1 MCYRLPPTGYRLI
14 SCTLKR
20 SHMRVRAATVL
31 TAALLAAC
39 SAEQPAQTRPTSA
52 NEGWFTERAAASGLD
67 FVHFNGMSGELY
79 YPEMFAPGVGLIDI
93 ENDGDLDVYVV
104 QGQMLGPGKS
114 VGDAVFP
121 PTGTPKDRLF
131 RNDLTVTSEG
141 ARTLRFTDIT
151 DASGIDIRTFG

>member
-1 MCYRLPPTGYRLI
+1 MVTGRHLVLLFAICCI
-14 SCTLKR
+14 S
-20 SHMRVRAATVL
+20 
-31 TAALLAAC
+31 AC
-39 SAEQPAQTRPTSA
+39 GGAPGGGDEPASAPAG
-52 NEGWFTERAAASGLD
+52 GWFVDRAAATGLD
-67 FVHFNGMSGELY
+67 FVHFNGMSGEFY
-79 YPEMFAPGVGLIDI
+79 YPEMFAPGVGLIDVD
-93 ENDGDLDVYVV
+93 NDGDLDVYVV